1 MRRTTM
7 GVDLICV
14 AVHHYSLFLPS
25 ALLPGTFSCEFRPG
39 RPTERQDF
47 LSAMT
52 IAAATTHQAAE

>member
-1 MRRTTM
+1 MTRLAASTLGRL
-7 GVDLICV
+7 GVGVV
-14 AVHHYSLFLPS
+14 AV
-25 ALLPGTFSCEFRPG
+25 